1 MLRLSHL
8 DEHRFNHNFN
18 NCINTLC
25 TFKLKVKP
33 TVHFYL
39 NCNFLNDLNSVDKT
53 LLKLT
58 DLSLISAS
66 FDDLQNALTLI
77 LRIKYRV
84 NSEVLSGPLF

>member
-8 DEHRFNHNFN
+8 DERRFNHNFN

-25 TFKLKVKP
+25 TCKLKVNP

-39 NCNFLNDLNSVDKT
+39 NCNFLNDLNFVDKT

-66 FDDLQNALTLI
+66 FDDLQNAFTLI

-84 NSEVLSGPLF
+84 NSEGFSGPLF